1 MTILGP
7 TSPPRFPIGQSDYAL
22 VRRQDL
28 TYVDK
33 TLWIADVFDNPATVL
48 LVPRPRRFGKT
59 LNMTTLRYFAER
71 SDEDRSDLFQD
82 TAVWRE
88 NDGAARRHFQNYPV
102 IYLTFKDIKSRNW
115 ETCWYGMRELLQR
128 AISNLEAL
136 GHIDASISGDIRK
149 IMQMG
154 AEDAPPHAFQN
165 ALADM
170 ARWCHEATGQPV
182 VILIDEYDAPLHA
195 AWQHGYW
202 DEAVTFFRHFLS
214 AGLKDNPH
222 VKKGVLTGILKVAKE
237 GIFSGLNHLETA
249 TVLSDTLVDCFGF
262 TETEVTEL
270 ATASPGPIDADE
282 MKAWYNGYVFGAH
295 KATTIYN
302 PWSVLSYLKSPGIGP
317 RPFWKNTSDNALI
330 RDLLMRNAATMG
342 PDIET
347 LLTGGTLQRVVDE
360 NVALTELDDSPSA
373 VWNLLLF
380 SGYLTIDGVQS
391 TSDGQLA
398 TIRIPNREVRSVYTS
413 TFRQWIQGSV
423 PFHADAP
430 SPLRALSKA
439 LFSGQASTFERELGA
454 LLKHGMSVFDFGHRP
469 IEAIYQA
476 FVVGLLLH
484 LETTHLVRSNRESG
498 FGRADVLITPRE
510 AGPGVVLELKV
521 IDTDYDETR
530 EQALDRACAQLIDR
544 DYASEVLAA
553 GATSVFQYGV
563 VFDGKRCWVKVVE

>member
-7 TSPPRFPIGQSDYAL
+7 TSPPRFPIGHSDYREL
-22 VRRQDL
+22 RRSNL

-33 TLWIADVFDNPATVL
+33 TLWISDVFSNPAKVL

-88 NDGAARRHFQNYPV
+88 GDGAAREHFQNYPV

-128 AISNLEAL
+128 AISDLEAL
-136 GHIDASISGDIRK
+136 GHIDPSISGDIRK

-214 AGLKDNPH
+214 AGLKDNPYLF
-222 VKKGVLTGILKVAKE
+222 KGVLTGILKVAKE
-237 GIFSGLNHLETA
+237 GIFSGLNHLRTA
-249 TVLSDTLVDCFGF
+249 TILTDKLSDRFGF
-262 TETEVTEL
+262 TEQEVQEL
-270 ATASPGPIDADE
+270 ADIAGDKRPRRAIRE
-282 MKAWYNGYVFGAH
+282 WYNGYRFGLSQPV
-295 KATTIYN
+295 TIYN
-302 PWSVLSYLKSPGIGP
+302 PWSVLNYLDELGSGP

-330 RDLLMRNAATMG
+330 QDLLRQHAKALGRTVE
-342 PDIET
+342 D
-347 LLTGGTLQRVVDE
+347 LLHGGTVAQTIDD
-360 NVALTELDDSPSA
+360 NVSLHELDASPGSA
-373 VWNLLLF
+373 LSLLF
-380 SGYLTIDGVQS
+380 FCGYLTADSIAS
-391 TSDGQLA
+391 TETGLVA
-398 TIRIPNREVRSVYTS
+398 NLRIPNLEVRTVFTD
-413 TFRQWIQGSV
+413 TFLRWLGAGTA
-423 PFHADAP
+423 ADSEDSLDA
-430 SPLRALSKA
+430 LARALLSGDTDEFAAILQMRLLAA
-439 LFSGQASTFERELGA
+439 LSYHDVG
-454 LLKHGMSVFDFGHRP
+454 KHTV
-469 IEAIYQA
+469 EAVYQA
-476 FVVGLLLH
+476 FLLGMLIQ
-484 LETTHLVRSNRESG
+484 LQPTHRVQSNREAG
-498 FGRADVLITPRE
+498 IGRADILIVPQTP
-510 AGPGVVLELKV
+510 GPGAVLELKR
-521 IDTDYDETR
+521 ITGSETA

-553 GATSVFQYGV
+553 GATSVYEYGV